1 MIAYFTTLIAVSYL
15 WLVPLSALP
24 FRGTSLL
31 WFWLKI
37 RTGNEEFNLPAAGV
51 SGVQVKTLL
60 TVWQDSIHHSSLKEV
75 GEPVEGILP
84 SSCRC
89 NQMLGQHLCSS
100 VCPSNRSPI
109 PLNFWVAPSGRMLWV
124 WILISDVWKSCK
136 ILILAYLERKYP
148 QVSHRCSHINLLL
161 RPSQARL
168 SSLEESS

>member
-15 WLVPLSALP
+15 WLGPLSALP
-24 FRGTSLL
+24 FRGISLF

-37 RTGNEEFNLPAAGV
+37 RTRNEEFTLPLAV
-51 SGVQVKTLL
+51 SRWRLC
-60 TVWQDSIHHSSLKEV
+60 WQCDRILSTTRAWKKWENQLR
-75 GEPVEGILP
+75 GILP

-100 VCPSNRSPI
+100 VWPSNRSPI
-109 PLNFWVAPSGRMLWV
+109 SLIFWVAPSGRMLWV